1 MSVTQK
7 MNDQPSDAY
16 RELIDAVRKI
26 MAESMDFDGTY
37 PRVMG
42 FRVVINGAPVNIAE
56 MPSEEEEHAVE
67 IYEINDDLIIAT
79 DVSGYDPDEIR
90 IFFESGRLHIV
101 SHERRSPIA
110 VVDLPQVDPDN
121 IRMSCINGVLEITC
135 RKDTDKGHEIIH
147 IE

>member
-1 MSVTQK
+1 MSE
-7 MNDQPSDAY
+7 QPSDAY

-42 FRVVINGAPVNIAE
+42 FRVVINGSPVDISKT
-56 MPSEEEEHAVE
+56 PFDEEEHPVE

-101 SHERRSPIA
+101 SHEKREPIA

-121 IRMSCINGVLEITC
+121 IRMSCINGVLEIIC
-135 RKDTDKGHEIIH
+135 RKDSDKGHQVIH
-147 IE
+147 LE